1 MPLKPVL
8 KTTDPVLLSAVE
20 AALTGADIFSVRMDE
35 HMSVMEGSIG
45 ILPRRLM
52 VDEADFADAAEIAE
66 AVERADG

>member
-20 AALTGADIFSVRMDE
+20 AALSGAQIPSLRMDE

-45 ILPRRLM
+45 VLPRRLM
-52 VDEADFADAAEIAE
+52 VVDEDFEVASAIARE
-66 AVERADG
+66 VEGADG